1 MSHLPL
7 LPGLPVGGAAARAE
21 VQRRAVDLLIGDLKG
36 LALALRQA
44 HPRSADVGYTN
55 LAELDFNG
63 LLALDKKLE
72 AAGRIAHCAPP
83 PPPGCTD
90 ELERTVPLEDPSS
103 NSGPVRKDEL
113 ERTVLIED
121 PSANSDPIPMCPPEP
136 SESDETVYLDDD
148 PIKGA
153 RDYEV
158 QMGSVHVALPEALR
172 QLASICEEADALSR
186 VGAPGVEL
194 RRDAE
199 AAVQLGGLA
208 VKFSYFGNR
217 LGQLGRQLADL
228 AEFREVEEGEGRKV
242 PVFRED
248 APFVITN

>member
-21 VQRRAVDLLIGDLKG
+21 VQRRAVEVFTGDLKA
-36 LALALRQA
+36 LARALRQA
-44 HPRSADVGYTN
+44 QPPSEDVGYTN
-55 LAELDFNG
+55 LAELDFLG
-63 LLALDKKLE
+63 LLALDRKLD
-72 AAGRIAHCAPP
+72 AAGRVRHRAPP
-83 PPPGCTD
+83 PLPGGN
-90 ELERTVPLEDPSS
+90 EI
-103 NSGPVRKDEL
+103 

-121 PSANSDPIPMCPPEP
+121 DSSNSDPIPRCLPEP
-136 SESDETVYLDDD
+136 SEDETVYLDDD
-148 PIKGA
+148 PPVKSA
-153 RDYEV
+153 RDYQI
-158 QMGSVHVALPEALR
+158 QMGIVHVTLPQALR

-194 RRDAE
+194 ERDAE
-199 AAVQLGGLA
+199 AAVQLAGLA

-228 AEFREVEEGEGRKV
+228 AEFREEEEGEGREV

-248 APFVITN
+248 APFVVPN